1 MCACTYTYTHTHTH
15 THTLAGLGIYAIT
28 KGVGHEITRV
38 FAENHRQQ
46 LRVLNVVIIHALGDW
61 AISLTSRCVPFSLF
75 PFAHGGYNIKVLRQT
90 NCNCIPQ
97 IFNGFYNPE
106 PSSERRFDGT
116 GAPGGD
122 TQVMAVSWI
131 DAGRLLRRFSLEKRP

>member
-1 MCACTYTYTHTHTH
+1 M
-15 THTLAGLGIYAIT
+15 LAGLRIYAIT

-38 FAENHRQQ
+38 FAENHRHQ
-46 LRVLNVVIIHALGDW
+46 LRVLNVVSLHTPGIRHSVRGAYIDAVPSVCVHMTSVRNLKV
-61 AISLTSRCVPFSLF
+61 SLTSRQ
-75 PFAHGGYNIKVLRQT
+75 LRY
-90 NCNCIPQ
+90 IVQ

-122 TQVMAVSWI
+122 TQVMAISWP
-131 DAGRLLRRFSLEKRP
+131 DAGRLLHRFSL